1 MPPTPSYLPAK
12 SFGLVIDVPGVTAR
26 SLAFDVLSPLE
37 HLTGREAVNGC
48 LRPDYV
54 ESVVVKSS
62 LRVPTIVYL
71 QWDYLEIV
79 DVSSTI

>member
-1 MPPTPSYLPAK
+1 MPPTSDYLPAK

-54 ESVVVKSS
+54 ESVVGKVELASADDCAFPMGLS
-62 LRVPTIVYL
+62 G
-71 QWDYLEIV
+71 DC
-79 DVSSTI
+79 

>member
-1 MPPTPSYLPAK
+1 LPPTSGHLPAK

-54 ESVVVKSS
+54 ESVVGK
-62 LRVPTIVYL
+62 
-71 QWDYLEIV
+71 V
-79 DVSSTI
+79 DPASADDCVSPMGLSGDC